1 MAVSGT
7 KGVGKGPFGAFGTGN
22 GIPEGTGAVR
32 TGFGNQNGRQTAGN
46 GQNRPDLAGRP
57 DPAPVFRIPYSSDS
71 LMNNDRLET
80 TRFRP
85 HPRIGALE
93 SDTLNYTTN

>member
-22 GIPEGTGAVR
+22 GIPEGTGAIR
-32 TGFGNQNGRQTAGN
+32 TVFGTQNGRQTAGN
-46 GQNRPDLAGRP
+46 GQHRPDLAGRP

-71 LMNNDRLET
+71 LKT
-80 TRFRP
+80 
-85 HPRIGALE
+85 PREVDGPRSGLKSPFQAHSHALFGI
-93 SDTLNYTTN
+93 SH

>member
-22 GIPEGTGAVR
+22 GIPEGTGAIR
-32 TGFGNQNGRQTAGN
+32 TGFGTQNGRQTAGN
-46 GQNRPDLAGRP
+46 GQNRPDPAGRP

-71 LMNNDRLET
+71 LPLPT
-80 TRFRP
+80 KHLP
-85 HPRIGALE
+85 LLAAG
-93 SDTLNYTTN
+93 DT